1 MKNNSWKKDYL
12 VVIHSDYDN
21 TWSDRTIPLTLMQ
34 AIRYARVRGLM
45 HGIEKG
51 TVKIVTR
58 AEFATLNQKEQTA

>member
-21 TWSDRTIPLTLMQ
+21 TWSNRTIPLTLMQ
-34 AIRYARVRGLM
+34 AIKYARVKGLM

-51 TVKIVTR
+51 TVKIVTT
-58 AEFATLNQKEQTA
+58 AEFSTLNK

>member
-21 TWSDRTIPLTLMQ
+21 TWSERTIPLTLMQ
-34 AIRYARVRGLM
+34 AIKYARVRGLM
-45 HGIEKG
+45 RGIEKG

-58 AEFATLNQKEQTA
+58 AEFATLNQ

>member
-21 TWSDRTIPLTLMQ
+21 TWSARTIPLTLMQ
-34 AIRYARVRGLM
+34 AIKYVRVRGLM

-51 TVKIVTR
+51 IVKIATR
-58 AEFATLNQKEQTA
+58 AEFATLNKTEVV

>member
-1 MKNNSWKKDYL
+1 MKSTSWKKDYL

-34 AIRYARVRGLM
+34 AIKYARVRGLM